1 MPRPRKDVARRRQN
15 LQQRRDASTGRL
27 VSNEDLETIRE
38 KMKAK
43 NNSSW
48 IEDALL
54 SFESQ
59 FMRLK
64 WTSEADKSLRSKQR
78 KVYHGFGVSL

>member
-43 NNSSW
+43 N
-48 IEDALL
+48 IAI
-54 SFESQ
+54 FSQ
-59 FMRLK
+59 
-64 WTSEADKSLRSKQR
+64 AIDDNQR
-78 KVYHGFGVSL
+78 NQCDGIHDPF

>member
-38 KMKAK
+38 KMKA
-43 NNSSW
+43 NNVTIFSKAILDNQQNQCDGIHDPFEDESL

-54 SFESQ
+54 SFE
-59 FMRLK
+59 
-64 WTSEADKSLRSKQR
+64 
-78 KVYHGFGVSL
+78 